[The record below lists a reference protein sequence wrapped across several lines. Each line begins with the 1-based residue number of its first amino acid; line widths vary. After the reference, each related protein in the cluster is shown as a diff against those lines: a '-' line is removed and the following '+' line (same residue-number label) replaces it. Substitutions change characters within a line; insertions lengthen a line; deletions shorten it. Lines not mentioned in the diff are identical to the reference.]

1 MLSSLEIVFL
11 EKIANVRI
19 LDTVHDAVHDATH
32 DATHDVVHDAL
43 RFFCF
48 HKKKQNHTVKGCGFV
63 ARISLSSFVPALVLA
78 RGKENNERE

>member
-19 LDTVHDAVHDATH
+19 LDTVHDA
-32 DATHDVVHDAL
+32 THDVVHDAL
-43 RFFCF
+43 RIFCF

-63 ARISLSSFVPALVLA
+63 AGISLSSFVPALVLA